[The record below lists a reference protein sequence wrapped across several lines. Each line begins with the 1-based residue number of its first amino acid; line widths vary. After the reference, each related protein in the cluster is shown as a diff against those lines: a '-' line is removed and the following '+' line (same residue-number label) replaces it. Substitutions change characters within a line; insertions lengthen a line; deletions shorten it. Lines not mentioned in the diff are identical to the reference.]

1 MMDTSDRRVTT
12 VIDPERCTGCGLCVR
27 VCPDQTL
34 SMRDGKAVV
43 TGNVS
48 MHCGHCAAV
57 CPADAVR
64 VGAIDPAAS
73 EFTTFQLDD
82 RWVDYGQGDVR
93 DLVRLMRSRR
103 SCRNYREEALSVDLL
118 EDLVKI
124 GITAPSGTNSQKWT
138 FTIFP
143 DREAVLAL
151 GREIGEFFRRLNR
164 LAEKTL
170 LRKFLKAV
178 GKPTLDDYY
187 RDYHDVVAE
196 ALQEWEETGRERLF
210 HGAPAV
216 IIVGSRPGASCP
228 AEDALLATQNMLL
241 AAHCMGVGTCL
252 VGFAKDALEN
262 DRKIKA
268 SIGIPVRETVYA
280 VIALGYPDEDY
291 QRSAGRKMPLMRFFT
306 GG

>member
-1 MMDTSDRRVTT
+1 MDERRVTT

-27 VCPDQTL
+27 VCPDQTI
-34 SMRDGKAVV
+34 SMHDGKAVV

-57 CPADAVR
+57 CPADAVC
-64 VGAIDPAAS
+64 VGAIEPAAL
-73 EFTTFQLDD
+73 EFTTFELDD
-82 RWVDYGQGDVR
+82 RWVEFGQGDVR
-93 DLVRLMRSRR
+93 ELVRLMRSRR
-103 SCRNYREEALSVDLL
+103 SCRNYRQETLSRDLL

-143 DREAVLAL
+143 DRQAVLAL
-151 GREIGEFFRRLNR
+151 GERIGKFFDRLNR
-164 LAEKTL
+164 LAEKKM
-170 LRKFLKAV
+170 LRNFLKAI
-178 GKPTLDDYY
+178 GRPILDDYF
-187 RDYHDVVAE
+187 RRYHDVVAD
-196 ALQEWEETGRERLF
+196 ALRQWEQKGHDRLF

-252 VGFAKDALEN
+252 VGFAKDALEH
-262 DRKIKA
+262 DRKLKS
-268 SIGIPVRETVYA
+268 SIGIPAEETVYA
-280 VIALGYPDEDY
+280 VIALGYPDEVY
-291 QRSAGRKMPLMRFFT
+291 QRAAGRKMPVVRVVER
-306 GG
+306 